1 MAGRQV
7 GVIEKYLHPNAARLI
22 REQVN
27 EFASSLLLLAK
38 ALAHQRG
45 DDEVMSSHINEAL
58 NILRGHRKKR
68 RLKEAL
74 IILGG
79 ILCGAFISG
88 FVTELTFGQSKAA
101 LALYVLA
108 GVVGLV
114 LVFSG
119 LQD

>member
-27 EFASSLLLLAK
+27 EFASSLLLLGK

-45 DDEVMSSHINEAL
+45 DDEVMSSHIHEAL

-74 IILGG
+74 IIMGAVLF
-79 ILCGAFISG
+79 GAFVSG
-88 FVTELTFGQSKAA
+88 FITEVIYGQSKSA
-101 LALYVLA
+101 LALYVVA
-108 GVVGLV
+108 GIVGLL
-114 LVFSG
+114 LVFRG